1 MTEEDKEMYS
11 AQIEELCN
19 MRLPEM
25 MALFA
30 DALSAKLEEMSAEKA
45 FITNPIQPTDQA
57 IAAAV
62 IYLMRD

>member
-1 MTEEDKEMYS
+1 MDDNDKERYS

-19 MRLPEM
+19 MRLHEM
-25 MALFA
+25 MTLFA
-30 DALSAKLEEMSAEKA
+30 DALSAKLEEMSAEKS
-45 FITNPIQPTDQA
+45 FVLNPIRPTDQA